1 MVYPITLISELSQYM
16 DKTMMVL
23 LTGYGKQ
30 VFGRGLTERA
40 RSISAFITPSGLF
53 EWLRM
58 PFGSNNAPQNY

>member
-30 VFGRGLTERA
+30 VFGRGVNGASEKYFRIHYAIRLV
-40 RSISAFITPSGLF
+40 
-53 EWLRM
+53 
-58 PFGSNNAPQNY
+58 